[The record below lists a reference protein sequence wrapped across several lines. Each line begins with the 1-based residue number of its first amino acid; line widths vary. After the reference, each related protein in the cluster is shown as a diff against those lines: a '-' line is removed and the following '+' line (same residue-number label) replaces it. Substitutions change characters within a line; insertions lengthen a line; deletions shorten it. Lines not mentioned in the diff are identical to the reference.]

1 MTKDRNGLQR
11 RGKWLQ
17 FDLQDRSTS
26 VWLGGNGNGSKRT
39 RADRLN
45 KDVVACCCCTASF
58 CWYLISLIHFV
69 LFSTFLVPLLT
80 WSGFV
85 ALRIFSQHITAYIWN
100 IYTNIYKYC
109 IATHT
114 HSRVAHAQTR
124 VSPQF
129 LHIFRPLIYW
139 SIFPDYSLHWKEY
152 CRLLLS
158 SSSVSVWVCQSS
170 VGQLLSLRV
179 TESFFLLFTSHFP
192 SFLLSISLSL
202 SNVRSGGVIA
212 CFPPF
217 QLIQIIV
224 FIQYSLP
231 YTKTSCCTQ
240 WNVVQWWK
248 KTLYL
253 GVE

>member
-1 MTKDRNGLQR
+1 M
-11 RGKWLQ
+11 
-17 FDLQDRSTS
+17 
-26 VWLGGNGNGSKRT
+26 
-39 RADRLN
+39 
-45 KDVVACCCCTASF
+45 
-58 CWYLISLIHFV
+58 
-69 LFSTFLVPLLT
+69 
-80 WSGFV
+80 
-85 ALRIFSQHITAYIWN
+85 
-100 IYTNIYKYC
+100 
-109 IATHT
+109 
-114 HSRVAHAQTR
+114 AHAQTR

-139 SIFPDYSLHWKEY
+139 SIFSDYSLHWKEY

-240 WNVVQWWK
+240 WNVVPWRK
-248 KTLYL
+248 KKHFIWASNSSILLKEEKQLESISSAVSYDPMDEHPIRRDPAPL
-253 GVE
+253 WRLVSAAPFSLVISWVNYIVDVAIRQRHR